1 MDVALAC
8 MAQGDDES
16 GRAEGTRM
24 AAKSELEIV
33 IKAVDKAS
41 KELSGIDKVL
51 GGLGKTAAIAGG
63 AILGVVTATGVI
75 AVNLAKDAAQFEKVE
90 KTWKSLTGT
99 GKDYRKEM
107 DKLRDAT
114 RGMVRDQDLLQ
125 ATNKFL
131 AMGLADSNDEA
142 AKLLE
147 MSTQL
152 SMAMG
157 YDATQGAEDF
167 AMMLAN
173 QSIPRLDNFG
183 ISSGKV
189 RERIEELMA
198 ADQNLTRE
206 QAFMNAVMEEGTK
219 TMERVGE
226 QGEGTSANMMKLK
239 ANVENLKLEIGERFA
254 PVLAVVSEK
263 LVETWNDPRI
273 QAGID
278 NVLKWLEKLIGDEN
292 SGIVGIITKLFE
304 GDIPGAFDLAFG
316 EGSWK
321 KIQTFVNN
329 FEKAMGN
336 LKKVVDAT
344 AAAIRVVLDLF
355 DETKA
360 REAGTG
366 YQRMM
371 GITPTPVPAIVST
384 DRGWGRQHGGSFI
397 VPGIGTGDRP
407 YILGL
412 EPGERVDVTPRT
424 RVGAGGGAPI
434 SLTININTPINLA
447 DRNFVERELYPYIE
461 TGMRRMLAGA

>member
-1 MDVALAC
+1 
-8 MAQGDDES
+8 
-16 GRAEGTRM
+16 M
-24 AAKSELEIV
+24 AAKNELEIV

-41 KELSGIDKVL
+41 KELSGVNKVL

-75 AVNLAKDAAQFEKVE
+75 AVNLAKDAAEFERVE

-226 QGEGTSANMMKLK
+226 QGEGASANMAKLH
-239 ANVENLKLEIGERFA
+239 ATVENFKTELGIAFL
-254 PVLAVVSEK
+254 PLLNTVSETLLKTFEKPEVQEWINEK
-263 LVETWNDPRI
+263 LIPAIEN
-273 QAGID
+273 
-278 NVLKWLEKLIGDEN
+278 LIGDEE
-292 SGIVGIITKLFE
+292 SGLVGIITKLAE
-304 GDIPGAFDLAFG
+304 GDIPGAFEAAFG

-321 KIQTFVNN
+321 KIQTFVDN
-329 FEKAMGN
+329 FEKGMDGI
-336 LKKVVDAT
+336 KKAIDAVKIAIDKVKEAWDALERSGWIPGIIGT
-344 AAAIRVVLDLF
+344 EAAQSQA
-355 DETKA
+355 A
-360 REAGTG
+360 RWGWTPPS
-366 YQRMM
+366 
-371 GITPTPVPAIVST
+371 PTPE
-384 DRGWGRQHGGSFI
+384 RGWGRQHGGSFI

>member
-1 MDVALAC
+1 
-8 MAQGDDES
+8 
-16 GRAEGTRM
+16 M

-41 KELSGIDKVL
+41 KELSGVNKVL

-75 AVNLAKDAAQFEKVE
+75 AVNLAKDAAEFERVE

-99 GKDYRKEM
+99 GKDYNKELQ
-107 DKLRDAT
+107 KLRDAT
-114 RGMVRDQDLLQ
+114 RGMVKDQDLLKS
-125 ATNKFL
+125 TNKFL
-131 AMGLADSNDEA
+131 AMGLADTNDEA

-292 SGIVGIITKLFE
+292 SGIVGIITKLAE
-304 GDIPGAFDLAFG
+304 GDIPGAFEAAFG

-321 KIQTFVNN
+321 KIQTFVDN
-329 FEKAMGN
+329 FKKGMDGIKKAI
-336 LKKVVDAT
+336 DAVKT
-344 AAAIRVVLDLF
+344 AINAVKEAWDALERSGWIPGIIGTEAAQSQA
-355 DETKA
+355 A
-360 REAGTG
+360 RWGWTPPS
-366 YQRMM
+366 
-371 GITPTPVPAIVST
+371 PTPVPAIVST